1 MSAHLSSPSGPSECA
16 ARHVHMVTTGC
27 IADTEALGRCCYD
40 RRESGGSERLHP
52 RARFIKRSFSLNG
65 QMSVDRLSDDNDQ
78 TLCRLHDEEALSRK
92 QRFHGW
98 YVFKAVAVRSV
109 GWGVAPCP
117 TRANQWH
124 AEVSRPDPE
133 QDDVLTQN
141 CSKIASQASWR
152 DRPPADLEKLLAGV

>member
-1 MSAHLSSPSGPSECA
+1 
-16 ARHVHMVTTGC
+16 MVTTGC
-27 IADTEALGRCCYD
+27 VADTEALGRCCYD
-40 RRESGGSERLHP
+40 RRESGESGRHKP
-52 RARFIKRSFSLNG
+52 RMRFIKRSFLNG

-78 TLCRLHDEEALSRK
+78 TLCRLHDAEALSRT

-117 TRANQWH
+117 TSANQWH
-124 AEVSRPDPE
+124 AEVSCPDPE

-141 CSKIASQASWR
+141 CSKVASQASWR
-152 DRPPADLEKLLAGV
+152 DRPPADLDKLLADIRA